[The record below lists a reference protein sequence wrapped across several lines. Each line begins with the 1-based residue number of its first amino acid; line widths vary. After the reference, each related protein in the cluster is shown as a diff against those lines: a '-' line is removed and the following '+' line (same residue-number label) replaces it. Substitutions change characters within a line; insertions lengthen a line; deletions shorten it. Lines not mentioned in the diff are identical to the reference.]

1 MAAAAL
7 KAHDTL
13 LPQPPGGNGPGAA
26 LALVVHLGLI
36 LALTTAV
43 DWRARTPEA
52 VTAELWAAVP
62 QIAAPPPPAPQVA
75 PPPPPPPAP
84 PVRAEPPPPREAD
97 IALEKARERKAEQ
110 ERQRAAEAAEAE
122 RKRLAQQ
129 KAEEKKKQ
137 AEEDKRK
144 QAERKE
150 AERKEAERKEADRK
164 KAAEAQK
171 QQREREAQEAKAEE
185 ARLAKQREANLRR
198 MMGEAGGSPGSTGTA
213 ARNAGPSGTYAG
225 KLIAAIR
232 RNIVFTGTPAGNPV
246 ATVEVTAAPSGS
258 IIARRLIKSSGNPDW
273 DEAVLRAVDRT
284 GSLPRDVD
292 GRVPSPVT
300 IDFNYRD

>member
-1 MAAAAL
+1 MPAAAL
-7 KAHDTL
+7 KPHDNL

-26 LALVVHLGLI
+26 LALVAHLGLI

-62 QIAAPPPPAPQVA
+62 QIAAPPPPPPQVA
-75 PPPPPPPAP
+75 PAPPPPAAP
-84 PVRAEPPPPREAD
+84 PARAEPLPPREAD

-110 ERQRAAEAAEAE
+110 ERQRVAAAAEAAEAE
-122 RKRLAQQ
+122 RKRQAQQ
-129 KAEEKKKQ
+129 KADEKKKQ
-137 AEEDKRK
+137 AEEEKRK
-144 QAERKE
+144 ETERKE
-150 AERKEAERKEADRK
+150 TERK

-198 MMGEAGGSPGSTGTA
+198 MMGEAGAGTGTAGSTGTA

-225 KLIAAIR
+225 KLIAAVR
-232 RNIVFTGTPAGNPV
+232 RNIVFTGAPAGDPV
-246 ATVEVTAAPSGS
+246 ATVEVTAAPGGS
-258 IIARRLIKSSGNPDW
+258 IIARRLVKSSGNKEW
-273 DEAVLRAVDRT
+273 DEAVLRAVERT
-284 GSLPRDVD
+284 GSLPRDTD